1 MLLKNRCF
9 SYHCFHHFYIFVQ
22 TFLTIFCQ
30 FSFYAVVQHL
40 KLFRNDPS
48 LIHPLANLE
57 NSVLSKSTT
66 LRKKLVSPSTFIVI
80 LYRRLA
86 NLLSFI
92 ASCSPCSNPLHN
104 IKRFRRSSSHCT
116 KRKRRM
122 QSWFFT
128 ATASGNSIDSRTVE
142 NVVEIVTVG
151 VIYGCTV
158 TRPAPQLS
166 PGIEM
171 SSTAFQLHLSFLL
184 ERKSSLYTS
193 YTRDSLHH
201 SIRPSDCQS
210 NHAVEIPKYLTCSA
224 TPE

>member
-1 MLLKNRCF
+1 MYFLRKMLLKNHCF
-9 SYHCFHHFYIFVQ
+9 SYHRSHFLYFHPNISDN
-22 TFLTIFCQ
+22 FLFQ
-30 FSFYAVVQHL
+30 FPFYAVIQDF

-48 LIHPLANLE
+48 LIRPLGNLE
-57 NSVLSKSTT
+57 NSILSKSTT
-66 LRKKLVSPSTFIVI
+66 LRKKLVSPSTSIVI

-92 ASCSPCSNPLHN
+92 ASCSPCSNSLHN

-193 YTRDSLHH
+193 CTRDSLYHR
-201 SIRPSDCQS
+201 IRSD
-210 NHAVEIPKYLTCSA
+210 
-224 TPE
+224 